1 MKAFIPS
8 QLDDAGLSPAEFR
21 VFCHLVRNANK
32 QGIAWS
38 PYRRMIEITRLS
50 KSTIRRCIE
59 TLEADHKLIRKV
71 GKPFGGSCRYRL
83 TAIVPPEGQKAAS
96 NSATRAP
103 IEAAPIVPPANR
115 NSSTRGTPIVPPE
128 GQEGYLLKG
137 IHLRVS
143 NKEEIQLPFSSDEFR
158 EAWTDWEQHRRE
170 IKKPLTPLAIKR
182 QVKTIKAMG
191 EAEAIAAID
200 RSISARYSD
209 IYLPNTKNKPDHR
222 EAKTRREY
230 PEPSTPLPML

>member
-1 MKAFIPS
+1 VKAFIPS

-158 EAWTDWEQHRRE
+158 EAWSDWQQHRRE
-170 IKKPLTPLAIKR
+170 IKKPLTSTSVRYQLKDLA
-182 QVKTIKAMG
+182 ALG
-191 EAEAIAAID
+191 EAGAIAKLT
-200 RSISARYSD
+200 RSITSGWQGMFDATRK
-209 IYLPNTKNKPDHR
+209 TKTDHR
-222 EAKTRREY
+222 QLKASREY
-230 PEPSTPLPML
+230 PEPQAPIPML

>member
-1 MKAFIPS
+1 VKAFIPS
-8 QLDDAGLSPAEFR
+8 HLDDAGLSPAEFR
-21 VFCHLVRNANK
+21 VFCHLVRNTNK

-71 GKPFGGSCRYRL
+71 GKPFGQACRYQL
-83 TAIVPPEGQKAAS
+83 APIVSPEGQKAAS

-170 IKKPLTPLAIKR
+170 IKKPLTSLAIKC
-182 QVKTIKAMG
+182 QFKTIKAMG
-191 EAEAIAAID
+191 EAEAIASIY

-209 IYLPNTKNKPDHR
+209 IYLPSTKTKPDHR
-222 EAKTRREY
+222 QVKASREY
-230 PEPSTPLPML
+230 PESSAPLPLL